1 MSLRI
6 VTLVGALVA
15 GMAFSAAAQAAYTT
29 GSVNVRAGPGT
40 GYRVIATAPPGAFVD
55 VRTCGR
61 NWCKVNYRGII
72 GWMSASYIARGKPRY
87 AAPPRYAYPP
97 PPPPVYYYPPRY
109 YYYPYAYP
117 RYYRPGPSYG
127 FWFGFRG

>member
-6 VTLVGALVA
+6 ATFVAALVA
-15 GMAFSAAAQAAYTT
+15 GMAVSAAAQAAYTA
-29 GSVNVRAGPGT
+29 GSVNLRAGPGT
-40 GYRVIATAPPGAFVD
+40 GYYVIATAPPGAFVD
-55 VRTCGR
+55 VRTCGG
-61 NWCKVNYRGII
+61 NWCKVIYRGIV
-72 GWMSASYIARGKPRY
+72 GWMSASYITRGKPRY
-87 AAPPRYAYPP
+87 APPPRYAYPP
-97 PPPPVYYYPPRY
+97 PVYYHPRP

>member
-6 VTLVGALVA
+6 ATFVAALVA
-15 GMAFSAAAQAAYTT
+15 GMAISAAAQAAYTT

-55 VRTCGR
+55 VRNCGG
-61 NWCKVNYRGII
+61 NWCRVNYRGIV
-72 GWMSASYIARGKPRY
+72 GWMSARYIARGKPRY
-87 AAPPRYAYPP
+87 APPQRYAY
-97 PPPPVYYYPPRY
+97 PPPVYYYPRP

-127 FWFGFRG
+127 FWFGFSG

>member
-6 VTLVGALVA
+6 VMRIAALVA
-15 GMAFSAAAQAAYTT
+15 GLAVSGAAHAAYTT
-29 GSVNVRAGPGT
+29 GSVNLRAGPGT
-40 GYRVIATAPPGAFVD
+40 GYYVIATAPPGAFVD
-55 VRTCGR
+55 VRKCGGS
-61 NWCKVNYRGII
+61 WCKVKYRGIV
-72 GWMSASYIARGKPRY
+72 GWMSARYIAGGAQRY
-87 AAPPRYAYPP
+87 LPAPRYAYPP
-97 PPPPVYYYPPRY
+97 PPPPVYYYPRP